1 MKFTPYGIKSQE
13 FTKSVMGYDKDEVK
27 AYLEKLADEFEK
39 LAEENSKLNEELG
52 ELKER
57 MEDYKQIEK
66 NFQESLLSAQ
76 EAANRAI
83 EDAKKQT
90 AIMIKEAELKAK
102 QIVDKAQEEAQFIRE
117 GVFHLKEEKELLVA
131 KLKAI
136 INSQL
141 ELLDVKLSE
150 KEIEI
155 PKDEELQEKEN
166 PDSKDDGEMDVD
178 DIVEK
183 LI

>member
-27 AYLEKLADEFEK
+27 AYLEKLANEFENFSNENTK
-39 LAEENSKLNEELG
+39 LKEELA

-57 MEDYKQIEK
+57 LEDYKQIEK
-66 NFQESLLSAQ
+66 NFQESLISAQ

-90 AIMIKEAELKAK
+90 AIMVKEAELKAK
-102 QIVDKAQEEAQFIRE
+102 QIIDKAQEEAQFIRE
-117 GVFHLKEEKELLVA
+117 GVFHLKEERELLVA

-141 ELLDVKLSE
+141 ELLDVKLSD
-150 KEIEI
+150 KEIDF
-155 PKDEELQEKEN
+155 PKEEESNENDN
-166 PDSKDDGEMDVD
+166 PDSRDDGEMDVD

>member
-1 MKFTPYGIKSQE
+1 MKFTPFGIKSQE
-13 FTKSVMGYDKDEVK
+13 FTKSVRGYDKDEVK

-39 LAEENSKLNEELG
+39 LTEENTKLNEEIS

-57 MEDYKQIEK
+57 MEDYKKIEK
-66 NFQESLLSAQ
+66 NFQESLIAAQ
-76 EAANRAI
+76 EASNRAI
-83 EDAKKQT
+83 EDAKKQI
-90 AIMIKEAELKAK
+90 AIMMKEAELKGK
-102 QIVDKAQEEAQFIRE
+102 QIVEKAQEEAQFIRE

-141 ELLDVKLSE
+141 ELLDMKLSD
-150 KEIEI
+150 KETEI
-155 PKDEELQEKEN
+155 KEELQENEN
-166 PDSKDDGEMDVD
+166 PDSKDDGEMDID